1 MKYVTS
7 ISWTKT
13 NAREKID
20 KCAPREG
27 NSVKN
32 ERKEIFHFGKGIKV
46 RITAV

>member
-7 ISWTKT
+7 VSWTKT

-32 ERKEIFHFGKGIKV
+32 ERKKRNLSLWK
-46 RITAV
+46 RN